1 VKGSSR
7 IRLLAVPLI
16 VLLLVAGGCRSS
28 GAPLGPTPTP
38 SLMSAP
44 TPTATITSSPTASAS
59 CAERVFGG
67 MSEEQRVRQLFLVG
81 LEGDELR
88 PDLVAAIRADHFG
101 SVWFVETTSVGVTG
115 IRAVADAVQAL
126 ATPQATAGVRFF
138 VAANQEG
145 GLIQALRG
153 SGFSTIPNGVDQG
166 HLAPSVLK
174 AEATEWGRQLAG
186 AGVNMN
192 FAPVMDVVPADAVAD
207 NQPIGV
213 LKREYGNDPG
223 TAGSHGA
230 AFLRGMAQ
238 AGVATTAKHFPGL
251 GHVQGNTDFTAN
263 VVDTVTGPDDPD
275 LGSFRQAIGAGVP
288 FVMVALATYTGIDP
302 ANLAAF
308 SPTVMSLLRQG
319 ESFSGVIVSDDL
331 GETKAVADIPPGDR
345 AVRFLSAGGDMIIS
359 KTLSPAVEMAGA
371 VVAKAAAD
379 PAFRATV
386 DGAALLVLQAKAA
399 ANLLPCSG

>member
-1 VKGSSR
+1 
-7 IRLLAVPLI
+7 
-16 VLLLVAGGCRSS
+16 
-28 GAPLGPTPTP
+28 
-38 SLMSAP
+38 MSAP
-44 TPTATITSSPTASAS
+44 TPTITSSPTASAS

-67 MSEEQRVRQLFLVG
+67 MSEEQRVGQLFLVG